1 MSGPRRYRGFSRWRC
16 DAAMIQ
22 PGLRERPFSVGRGPG
37 RPVLQVRA
45 RGLDVLTTPLLNRGT
60 AFTAE
65 QREQLSLTGLL
76 PSAVLSLADQS
87 RRAYAQY
94 QRQPDD
100 VSKHI
105 ALTALHDRNEVL
117 FYRLVSQHLREMLP
131 IVYTPTVGTAIER
144 YSQDYRRPRGVY
156 LSIDQPEAIEAA
168 FHNFGAGADDV
179 DLIVATDAEQILG
192 IGDWGVGGIAISIG
206 KLVVYTA
213 AAGID
218 PHRVIPLMLDVGTDR
233 QSLLDDPLYLGN
245 RHQRVRDER
254 YDAFVDA
261 YVETATRL
269 YPRAVL
275 HWEDFG
281 PANARRIIEKYR
293 DEVCTFNDDMQGT
306 GSITL
311 AATLSAVRVSGVPLR
326 EQRIVIFGAGTAGIG
341 NADQLRAAMIR
352 DGLSSEEAS
361 RHFWCVDRPGLLTQ
375 DSASTL
381 RDFQMPYARSANDVS
396 GWARTGPGGGI
407 DLAEVVRRV
416 HPTMLIGTSTVG
428 GAFSEPIVR
437 EMAAHTQRPIILPLS
452 NPTPLAEATPADLI
466 HWTEG
471 RVLVATGSPFDP
483 VTYNHVTHV
492 IGQVNNA
499 LLFPGLGLGTIVARA
514 SHISDGML
522 AAAAASVADLVN
534 VSQPG
539 AALLPLVEDLRE
551 TSAAVAV
558 AVARTAIQEGL
569 AREKLGD
576 NLDRAVRD
584 AMWQPEYPE
593 IEAV

>member
-1 MSGPRRYRGFSRWRC
+1 
-16 DAAMIQ
+16 MIQ
-22 PGLRERPFSVGRGPG
+22 PGLRERPFSVGRGPSG
-37 RPVLQVRA
+37 PALQVRA

-269 YPRAVL
+269 YPKAVL

-306 GSITL
+306 GAITL
-311 AATLSAVRVSGVPLR
+311 AAALSAVRVSGVPLR

-352 DGLSSEEAS
+352 DGLSNEEAS

-375 DSASTL
+375 DLASTL
-381 RDFQMPYARSANDVS
+381 RDFQMPYARSANDVN

-407 DLAEVVRRV
+407 DLAEVVRQV

-437 EMAAHTQRPIILPLS
+437 EMAAHSQRPIILPLS

-593 IEAV
+593 IEPV

>member
-16 DAAMIQ
+16 DTAMIQ
-22 PGLRERPFSVGRGPG
+22 PGLRERPFSVGRGPSG
-37 RPVLQVRA
+37 PALQVRA

-269 YPRAVL
+269 YPKAVL

-306 GSITL
+306 GAITL
-311 AATLSAVRVSGVPLR
+311 AAALSAVRVSGVPLR

-352 DGLSSEEAS
+352 DGLSNEEAS

-375 DSASTL
+375 DLASTL
-381 RDFQMPYARSANDVS
+381 RDFQMPYARSANDVN

-437 EMAAHTQRPIILPLS
+437 EMAAHSQRPIILPLS

>member
-1 MSGPRRYRGFSRWRC
+1 M
-16 DAAMIQ
+16 
-22 PGLRERPFSVGRGPG
+22 
-37 RPVLQVRA
+37 
-45 RGLDVLTTPLLNRGT
+45 LTTPLLNRGT

-269 YPRAVL
+269 YPKAVL

-306 GSITL
+306 GAITL
-311 AATLSAVRVSGVPLR
+311 AAALSAVRVSGVPLR

-352 DGLSSEEAS
+352 DGLSNEEAS

-375 DSASTL
+375 DLASTL
-381 RDFQMPYARSANDVS
+381 RDFQMPYARSANDVN

-407 DLAEVVRRV
+407 DLAEVVRQV

-437 EMAAHTQRPIILPLS
+437 EMAAHSQRPIILPLS

>member
-1 MSGPRRYRGFSRWRC
+1 
-16 DAAMIQ
+16 MILS
-22 PGLRERPFSVGRGPG
+22 GLRDRAFSVRRGPNG
-37 RPVLQVRA
+37 PVLQVRA
-45 RGLDVLTTPLLNRGT
+45 RGLDVLSTPLLNRGT

-65 QREQLSLTGLL
+65 QREQLALTGLL
-76 PSAVLSLADQS
+76 PSGVLSLADQA

-94 QRQPDD
+94 QRQNDD

-105 ALTALHDRNEVL
+105 TLTALHDRNEVL
-117 FYRLVSQHLREMLP
+117 FYRLVSEHLREMLP

-156 LSIDQPEAIEAA
+156 LSIDQPEVIEAA
-168 FHNFGAGADDV
+168 FRNFGLGADDV

-218 PHRVIPLMLDVGTDR
+218 PSRVIPVMLDVGTDR
-233 QSLLDDPLYLGN
+233 QSLLDDPLYLGS
-245 RHQRVRDER
+245 RHQRVRDAR
-254 YDAFVDA
+254 YDAFIDA
-261 YVETATRL
+261 YVKTAARL
-269 YPRAVL
+269 FPGAVL

-293 DEVCTFNDDMQGT
+293 DQVRTFNDDMQGT

-311 AATLSAVRVSGVPLR
+311 AAALSAVRVSGIPLR

-352 DGLSSEEAS
+352 DGLSGEEAV
-361 RHFWCVDRPGLLTQ
+361 RRFWCVDRPGLLTQ
-375 DSASTL
+375 SMASSL
-381 RDFQMPYARSANDVS
+381 RDFQLPYARPDSEVD
-396 GWARTGPGGGI
+396 GWARGGPGGGI

-437 EMAAHTQRPIILPLS
+437 EMAAHSQRPVILPLS

-466 HWTEG
+466 HWTDG
-471 RVLVATGSPFDP
+471 RVLVATGSPFEP
-483 VTYNHVTHV
+483 VTYNHVTYV
-492 IGQVNNA
+492 VGQINNA
-499 LLFPGLGLGTIVARA
+499 LLFPGLGLGTIVVRA

-522 AAAAASVADLVN
+522 AAAAAAVADLVN
-534 VSQPG
+534 VTQPG
-539 AALLPLVEDLRE
+539 ASLLPLVEDLRE

-569 AREKLGD
+569 AREQLDGD
-576 NLDRAVRD
+576 LERTVHD
-584 AMWQPEYPE
+584 AMWQPEYPA

>member
-16 DAAMIQ
+16 DTAMIQ
-22 PGLRERPFSVGRGPG
+22 PGLRERPFSVGRGPSG
-37 RPVLQVRA
+37 PVLQVRA

-306 GSITL
+306 GAITL
-311 AATLSAVRVSGVPLR
+311 AAALSAVRVSGVPLR

-352 DGLSSEEAS
+352 DGLSNEEAS

-375 DSASTL
+375 DLASTL

-452 NPTPLAEATPADLI
+452 NTTPLAETTPADLI

>member
-1 MSGPRRYRGFSRWRC
+1 
-16 DAAMIQ
+16 
-22 PGLRERPFSVGRGPG
+22 
-37 RPVLQVRA
+37 
-45 RGLDVLTTPLLNRGT
+45 
-60 AFTAE
+60 
-65 QREQLSLTGLL
+65 
-76 PSAVLSLADQS
+76 
-87 RRAYAQY
+87 
-94 QRQPDD
+94 
-100 VSKHI
+100 
-105 ALTALHDRNEVL
+105 
-117 FYRLVSQHLREMLP
+117 
-131 IVYTPTVGTAIER
+131 
-144 YSQDYRRPRGVY
+144 
-156 LSIDQPEAIEAA
+156 
-168 FHNFGAGADDV
+168 
-179 DLIVATDAEQILG
+179 
-192 IGDWGVGGIAISIG
+192 
-206 KLVVYTA
+206 
-213 AAGID
+213 
-218 PHRVIPLMLDVGTDR
+218 
-233 QSLLDDPLYLGN
+233 
-245 RHQRVRDER
+245 
-254 YDAFVDA
+254 
-261 YVETATRL
+261 
-269 YPRAVL
+269 
-275 HWEDFG
+275 
-281 PANARRIIEKYR
+281 
-293 DEVCTFNDDMQGT
+293 
-306 GSITL
+306 
-311 AATLSAVRVSGVPLR
+311 
-326 EQRIVIFGAGTAGIG
+326 
-341 NADQLRAAMIR
+341 
-352 DGLSSEEAS
+352 
-361 RHFWCVDRPGLLTQ
+361 
-375 DSASTL
+375 
-381 RDFQMPYARSANDVS
+381 
-396 GWARTGPGGGI
+396 
-407 DLAEVVRRV
+407 
-416 HPTMLIGTSTVG
+416 MLIGTSTVG

>member
-16 DAAMIQ
+16 DTAMIQ
-22 PGLRERPFSVGRGPG
+22 LGLRERPFSVGRGPSG
-37 RPVLQVRA
+37 PVLQVRA

-275 HWEDFG
+275 HWC
-281 PANARRIIEKYR
+281 PHWP
-293 DEVCTFNDDMQGT
+293 Q
-306 GSITL
+306 L
-311 AATLSAVRVSGVPLR
+311 LLSC
-326 EQRIVIFGAGTAGIG
+326 
-341 NADQLRAAMIR
+341 
-352 DGLSSEEAS
+352 
-361 RHFWCVDRPGLLTQ
+361 W
-375 DSASTL
+375 
-381 RDFQMPYARSANDVS
+381 RSAQ
-396 GWARTGPGGGI
+396 
-407 DLAEVVRRV
+407 
-416 HPTMLIGTSTVG
+416 TV
-428 GAFSEPIVR
+428 PPQHR
-437 EMAAHTQRPIILPLS
+437 
-452 NPTPLAEATPADLI
+452 
-466 HWTEG
+466 
-471 RVLVATGSPFDP
+471 
-483 VTYNHVTHV
+483 
-492 IGQVNNA
+492 NA
-499 LLFPGLGLGTIVARA
+499 QG
-514 SHISDGML
+514 
-522 AAAAASVADLVN
+522 
-534 VSQPG
+534 
-539 AALLPLVEDLRE
+539 
-551 TSAAVAV
+551 
-558 AVARTAIQEGL
+558 
-569 AREKLGD
+569 
-576 NLDRAVRD
+576 
-584 AMWQPEYPE
+584 
-593 IEAV
+593 

>member
-1 MSGPRRYRGFSRWRC
+1 
-16 DAAMIQ
+16 MIQ
-22 PGLRERPFSVGRGPG
+22 LGLRERPFSVGRGPG

-381 RDFQMPYARSANDVS
+381 RDFQMPYARSANDVN